1 MIPIFIAFDLWRGL
15 GSGFGEVPAAD
26 LALQGLRILMADG
39 VILVGA
45 FLFVGFIIAFA
56 LKHEGVLCEH
66 VLEITDEGLVESTEL
81 NRTLHKWL
89 SVSRIMRM
97 FGYLYVY
104 VGEMNSHQIPLRRV
118 NADQLM
124 AFEKEIRLLAAAAHQ
139 AKK

>member
-1 MIPIFIAFDLWRGL
+1 
-15 GSGFGEVPAAD
+15 
-26 LALQGLRILMADG
+26 
-39 VILVGA
+39 
-45 FLFVGFIIAFA
+45 
-56 LKHEGVLCEH
+56 
-66 VLEITDEGLVESTEL
+66 
-81 NRTLHKWL
+81 
-89 SVSRIMRM
+89 MRM